1 MKKII
6 VLFMLLILSI
16 AIVGCNNKEKV
27 NVNVNFIIDDNAVL
41 VQLDKGSVIT
51 KDIVPLTQENKQ
63 TEIKLYYDA
72 KKKKEYNNEKIESD
86 ITIYV
91 KEEVVLDEETEKYI
105 KQCYINSLNSSETP
119 VSIDKIVIEKY
130 YGCYNGAYV
139 ALLIRTDCMYLEVI
153 TSERVGG
160 RVFIYPTSNPI
171 KVFYNESVYF
181 LTTAY
186 LHDILSSDDIEQIY
200 KIFMD

>member
-1 MKKII
+1 
-6 VLFMLLILSI
+6 MLLILSI

-105 KQCYINSLNSSETP
+105 KQCYINNLNSSETP

>member
-6 VLFMLLILSI
+6 VLFMMLILSI

-27 NVNVNFIIDDNAVL
+27 NVNFIIDDNTIL

-51 KDIVPLTQENKQ
+51 KDIVPLTKENKQ

-130 YGCYNGAYV
+130 YGCYNVAYV

>member
-6 VLFMLLILSI
+6 VLFMMLILSI

-72 KKKKEYNNEKIESD
+72 KKKKEYNNEKNESD

>member
-6 VLFMLLILSI
+6 VLFMMLILSI

-153 TSERVGG
+153 TSERIGG

>member
-6 VLFMLLILSI
+6 VLFMMLILSI
-16 AIVGCNNKEKV
+16 AIVGCNNKEKA
-27 NVNVNFIIDDNAVL
+27 NVNFIIDGNTIL

-51 KDIVPLTQENKQ
+51 KDIVPLTKENKQ
-63 TEIKLYYDA
+63 TEIKLYYDE
-72 KKKKEYNNEKIESD
+72 KYEKEYNNEKIESD

-119 VSIDKIVIEKY
+119 ISIDKIVIEKY
-130 YGCYNGAYV
+130 YGYYNGAYV

-160 RVFIYPTSNPI
+160 RVFIYPNNNLI

-181 LTTAY
+181 LTAAY

>member
-6 VLFMLLILSI
+6 VLFMMLILSI

-27 NVNVNFIIDDNAVL
+27 NVNFIIDGNTIL

-51 KDIVPLTQENKQ
+51 KDVVPLTKENKQ

>member
-6 VLFMLLILSI
+6 VLFMMLILSI

-27 NVNVNFIIDDNAVL
+27 NVNFIIDDNTIL

-51 KDIVPLTQENKQ
+51 KDIVPLTKENKQ
-63 TEIKLYYDA
+63 TEIKLYYDE
-72 KKKKEYNNEKIESD
+72 KYEKEYNNEKIESD

>member
-6 VLFMLLILSI
+6 VLFMMLILSI

-63 TEIKLYYDA
+63 TEIKLYYDE
-72 KKKKEYNNEKIESD
+72 KYEREYNNEKIESD

>member
-6 VLFMLLILSI
+6 VLFMMLILSI

-27 NVNVNFIIDDNAVL
+27 NVNFIIDGNTIL

-105 KQCYINSLNSSETP
+105 KQCYVNYHMAKDP
-119 VSIDKIVIEKY
+119 
-130 YGCYNGAYV
+130 
-139 ALLIRTDCMYLEVI
+139 
-153 TSERVGG
+153 
-160 RVFIYPTSNPI
+160 
-171 KVFYNESVYF
+171 VYF
-181 LTTAY
+181 VTIDNVTIKY
-186 LHDILSSDDIEQIY
+186 CSSSTDKCKCNNILINERKVKYNIHKSLLGCLG
-200 KIFMD
+200 F

>member
-6 VLFMLLILSI
+6 VLFMMLILSI
-16 AIVGCNNKEKV
+16 AIVGCNNKEKA
-27 NVNVNFIIDDNAVL
+27 NVNFIIDGNTIL

-51 KDIVPLTQENKQ
+51 KDIVPLTKENKQ

-119 VSIDKIVIEKY
+119 ISIDKIVIEKY
-130 YGCYNGAYV
+130 YGYYNGAYV

>member
-6 VLFMLLILSI
+6 VLFMMLILSI
-16 AIVGCNNKEKV
+16 AIVGCNNKEK
-27 NVNVNFIIDDNAVL
+27 VNVNFIIDDNAVL

-51 KDIVPLTQENKQ
+51 KDIVPLTKENKQ

>member
-105 KQCYINSLNSSETP
+105 KQCYINNLNSSETP

>member
-1 MKKII
+1 M
-6 VLFMLLILSI
+6 
-16 AIVGCNNKEKV
+16 
-27 NVNVNFIIDDNAVL
+27 
-41 VQLDKGSVIT
+41 
-51 KDIVPLTQENKQ
+51 
-63 TEIKLYYDA
+63 
-72 KKKKEYNNEKIESD
+72 
-86 ITIYV
+86 
-91 KEEVVLDEETEKYI
+91 LDEETEKYI

-160 RVFIYPTSNPI
+160 RVFTYPTNNPI

>member
-6 VLFMLLILSI
+6 VLFMMLILSI